1 MSEMISYITFC
12 ITFHIHIDLV
22 MAPVYGWMASGAKDG
37 DKAAAVYISS
47 QGDKITED
55 INNRLKKNFLRTLCQ
70 RPSEGVTEVC
80 FRREEGLI

>member
-1 MSEMISYITFC
+1 
-12 ITFHIHIDLV
+12 
-22 MAPVYGWMASGAKDG
+22 MAPVYGWKASGAKDG

-80 FRREEGLI
+80 FRREGKDKLMQTSPGEKRQ

>member
-1 MSEMISYITFC
+1 MISN
-12 ITFHIHIDLV
+12 ITFHTCIDIVLV
-22 MAPVYGWMASGAKDG
+22 MAPVYGWKASGAKDG
-37 DKAAAVYISS
+37 DKAPAVYISS

-80 FRREEGLI
+80 TIEKDKLIIVSR